1 LKTPIKEI
9 DLQMIPGEGI
19 VDGELVQPPGFIMR
33 MKSSGGNVQKWKG
46 QIGGSKVGY
55 SFSTNFFSGRH
66 F

>member
-1 LKTPIKEI
+1 
-9 DLQMIPGEGI
+9 MIPGEGI